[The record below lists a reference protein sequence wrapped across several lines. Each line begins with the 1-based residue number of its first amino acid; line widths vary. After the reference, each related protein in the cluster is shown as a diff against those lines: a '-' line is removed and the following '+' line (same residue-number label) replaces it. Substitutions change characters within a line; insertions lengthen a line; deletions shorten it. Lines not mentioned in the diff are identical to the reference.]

1 MEFVAKLPKTV
12 LKSKKR
18 VGRGAGSGR
27 GKTAGRG
34 TKGQKAREKVKAG
47 FEGGQ
52 TPLTK
57 RLPLKRGSGNYKS
70 GKKPV
75 IVNLKYLNLLPKDSQ
90 VTVETLIAAKIV
102 NEKQLGKV
110 GVKILGDGQIKIPL
124 QVLLP
129 ISKKAAAK
137 IAAAGGKVG
146 IQETNETKATK
157 DAKVTKAKTKEKV
170 QKKTKTVK
178 KIVRKNE

>member
-1 MEFVAKLPKTV
+1 MDLAKIPKTV

-102 NEKQLGKV
+102 NEGQASKV

-137 IAAAGGKVG
+137 IAAAGGKVDSRSG
-146 IQETNETKATK
+146 RRNYKSK
-157 DAKVTKAKTKEKV
+157 GGKG
-170 QKKTKTVK
+170 
-178 KIVRKNE
+178 N